1 MSFQPPDADTMA
13 AWAVADLLAPYGWRD
28 ECYRRWEYDDDD
40 GNELA
45 VWVEGGTVYAA
56 ETSAD
61 TGEVAVFG
69 LSSNSGTIRAV
80 ASLSAWLA
88 L

>member
-1 MSFQPPDADTMA
+1 MSIPAPDADTMA
-13 AWAVADLLAPYGWRD
+13 AWAVADLLAHYGWRD

-45 VWVEGGTVYAA
+45 VWVEDGTVYAA
-56 ETSAD
+56 ETSAE